1 MKTLRETSVRLWL
14 PISILVVWELWANFS
29 PNVFF
34 PAPSRVFLRAME
46 TIDISWLSEYFV
58 PTVYT
63 LLLGYG
69 LGALV
74 GIFVGALL
82 GSSNKGYNYLMPAV
96 VFIRKTPSV
105 VKVPVILALFGIS
118 FTSQLLAVVIPV
130 AFILLVVSAK
140 ATNEPNRAVFDNSR
154 IFGLNR
160 VQATI
165 LLFLPSKL
173 DEILASLRAAIQVAL
188 VITIL
193 SEMLLGRGGLGV
205 FTITAKDLFDPEL
218 MWVGIFVVGTIGFA
232 FHEVFQALENRVRS
246 SIARSS
252 ERQ

>member
-1 MKTLRETSVRLWL
+1 MKTIREISVRLWL
-14 PISILVVWELWANFS
+14 PTSILAAWELWALLS

-34 PAPSRVFLRAME
+34 PAPSRVFIRAIE
-46 TIDISWLSEYFV
+46 TIDSAWLAAYFI

-82 GSSNKGYNYLMPAV
+82 GSSKEGYNYLMPAV
-96 VFIRKTPSV
+96 VFLRKTPSV

-118 FTSQLLAVVIPV
+118 FSSQLLAVIIPV
-130 AFILLVVSAK
+130 AFILIVVSAK
-140 ATNEPNRAVFDNSR
+140 ATNEPNRAIFDNSK

-160 VQATI
+160 VQAT
-165 LLFLPSKL
+165 LFLFLPSKL
-173 DEILASLRAAIQVAL
+173 DEIVASLRAAIQVAL

-218 MWVGIFVVGTIGFA
+218 MWVGIFVVGTLGFA
-232 FHEVFQALENRVRS
+232 IHEVFQALENRVRS

-252 ERQ
+252 ELK